1 MRFFCLHLRF
11 KNTIQFSYM
20 LYITFSYWSINYYSI
35 IIQFRSKKY
44 KDFQRLMC
52 RQFYVQKLP
61 NVAETRG
68 DKPTGDISGGSLGS
82 PSWTQFTYF
91 DLIGPMYDSTPYIH
105 VHVARREAEKE

>member
-1 MRFFCLHLRF
+1 M
-11 KNTIQFSYM
+11 Y
-20 LYITFSYWSINYYSI
+20 
-35 IIQFRSKKY
+35 
-44 KDFQRLMC
+44 

-105 VHVARREAEKE
+105 VHVAGREAEKE

>member
-1 MRFFCLHLRF
+1 M
-11 KNTIQFSYM
+11 Y
-20 LYITFSYWSINYYSI
+20 
-35 IIQFRSKKY
+35 
-44 KDFQRLMC
+44 

-91 DLIGPMYDSTPYIH
+91 AVYTRACS
-105 VHVARREAEKE
+105 REGSGKGVRVTEGKLWHRVL